1 MKEIFT
7 SIDVSRVGLYKSMLD
22 EAGIA
27 CFVRNEAMGT
37 IGGLIIPALYPVLC
51 VANDIDFDRA
61 KAVLDSF
68 REPVS
73 TAGAEWICPK
83 CGSKVPA
90 GFDTCWNCERERAAP
105 PA

>member
-1 MKEIFT
+1 MKEIFS

-37 IGGLIIPALYPVLC
+37 IGGLVIPALYPVLC
-51 VANDIDFDRA
+51 IANDGDLDRA
-61 KAVLDSF
+61 RAVLDSF

-73 TAGAEWICPK
+73 NTGAEWVCPK
-83 CGSKVPA
+83 CGSMVPP
-90 GFDTCWNCERERAAP
+90 GFDTCWNCERERMTPLA
-105 PA
+105 

>member
-1 MKEIFT
+1 MKEIF
-7 SIDVSRVGLYKSMLD
+7 SNMDPSQVGLYKSMLD

-27 CFVRNEAMGT
+27 CFVRNDSTGSIAA
-37 IGGLIIPALYPVLC
+37 LPIPVFNPTLC
-51 VANDIDFDRA
+51 VVDDVDYDRA

-68 REPVS
+68 RAPVS
-73 TAGAEWICPK
+73 TAGAEWVCPQ

-90 GFDTCWNCERERAAP
+90 GFDTCWNCERERTP